1 MKGNRDKY
9 KFVNINHT
17 DKTIT
22 LLYERETNRGGVTMS
37 MYFFSQYIDERM
49 NRSNI
54 NSHSELNENNLTQ
67 YKVYSIDE

>member
-1 MKGNRDKY
+1 MRPNRDKY

-22 LLYERETNRGGVTMS
+22 LLYERDTNRGGVTMS
-37 MYFFSQYIDERM
+37 MYFFSQYIDE
-49 NRSNI
+49 
-54 NSHSELNENNLTQ
+54 NNLTQ

>member
-1 MKGNRDKY
+1 MKPNRDKY

-22 LLYERETNRGGVTMS
+22 LLYERDTNRGGVTMS

>member
-1 MKGNRDKY
+1 MRPNRDKY

-37 MYFFSQYIDERM
+37 MYFFSQYIDE
-49 NRSNI
+49 
-54 NSHSELNENNLTQ
+54 NNLTQ
-67 YKVYSIDE
+67 YKVVVEDG

>member
-1 MKGNRDKY
+1 MKDNHEKY

-22 LLYERETNRGGVTMS
+22 LLYERDTNRGGVTMS

-67 YKVYSIDE
+67 YKVVVDG